1 MQNEDGGWGFHIES
15 HSMML
20 CTALNYVSL
29 RLLGEELEGGK
40 DGAVAKARKWIL
52 DHGGVTMI
60 SIWGKYFLSVYEQI
74 ELKYSTLMKLTSQIF
89 LLIYFPINKT
99 YKHLKS

>member
-1 MQNEDGGWGFHIES
+1 LQNEDGGWGFHIES

-29 RLLGEELEGGK
+29 RLLGEEPEGGK

-60 SIWGKYFLSVYEQI
+60 SIWGKYFLSVNEQI
-74 ELKYSTLMKLTSQIF
+74 DLKYSTLI
-89 LLIYFPINKT
+89 
-99 YKHLKS
+99 

>member
-1 MQNEDGGWGFHIES
+1 MQNDDGGWGFHVES
-15 HSMML
+15 QSIML

-29 RLLGEELEGGK
+29 RLLGEEPEGGK

-60 SIWGKYFLSVYEQI
+60 STWGKYLLSVNDQQI
-74 ELKYSTLMKLTSQIF
+74 YILN
-89 LLIYFPINKT
+89 LISSI
-99 YKHLKS
+99 SIS